1 MRLRKMFKNKL
12 AFTLVEL
19 VIAIAVMAILAGVVT
34 GSVLGARDSARR
46 TAATT
51 PASSLKT
58 TLDTFYTQNYDSTTK
73 AKALMDAIKGDFKD
87 ATVVYGTGSSKPTGD
102 ITCKIVLGNAT
113 APTDDKVL
121 STYNGSSDANK
132 LIIYVCAAFYY
143 TKITCVFGGT
153 DGGTFT
159 MDKKPTAY

>member
-1 MRLRKMFKNKL
+1 MFKNKL

-87 ATVVYGTGSSKPTGD
+87 ATVVYGTQPGKPTGD

-121 STYNGSSDANK
+121 STYNGSSDAYK